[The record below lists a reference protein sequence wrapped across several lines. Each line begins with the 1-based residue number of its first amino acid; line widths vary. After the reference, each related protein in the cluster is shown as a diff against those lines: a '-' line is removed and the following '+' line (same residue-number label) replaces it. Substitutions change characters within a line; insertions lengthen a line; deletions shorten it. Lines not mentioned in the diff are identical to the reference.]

1 VPYHKVEG
9 LTAPQAEALKY
20 LVEHIE
26 RYGYQ
31 PSMGEM
37 GEALGGITVA
47 AIRDRIIQLAQKG
60 YVEFTGKKRER
71 ALRIVNVTFKAVV
84 GGGGEEA
91 DQSHTPDPL
100 GQKGDVIRAAIIEVL
115 AGADGPM
122 SVADLAGAIGEP
134 VSVLYKAMG
143 NAPKGLVKT
152 GTKWG
157 LAGSAD
163 QQEGEHDQT

>member
-1 VPYHKVEG
+1 MPYHKVEG

-60 YVEFTGKKRER
+60 FVEFTGKKRER
-71 ALRIVNVTFKAVV
+71 ALRIVNVTFRAVV
-84 GGGGEEA
+84 GDA
-91 DQSHTPDPL
+91 TDVSDPTNTPDPL
-100 GQKGDVIRAAIIEVL
+100 GQKGDVIRGAVAEVL
-115 AGADGPM
+115 SGADGSM
-122 SVADLAGAIGEP
+122 SATDLAGAVGEP
-134 VSVLYKAMG
+134 ASVLYKALA
-143 NAPKGLVKT
+143 NDPKGLFVKT

-157 LAGSAD
+157 LAGAD
-163 QQEGEHDQT
+163 EEK